1 LLTGFC
7 LLLPLVVA
15 LCCAPVQVVGACIYV
30 ALLNRLL
37 LPWYTSDYALEQ
49 MADALEQ
56 AAALFEKIYTS
67 QHNRMRVA
75 ALAAGGSAAAGT
87 DAASKAEAGGSA
99 STADAAAAG
108 DGGATGVLD
117 SAAAAAE
124 LAALEA
130 GEAALHVALRQEVL
144 RRLVAVQMSLAKDT
158 VSWRRGVLA
167 TPQVRGCMAA
177 AAAAAHHMP
186 AGFGAAICW

>member
-1 LLTGFC
+1 
-7 LLLPLVVA
+7 
-15 LCCAPVQVVGACIYV
+15 VQVVGACIYV

-75 ALAAGGSAAAGT
+75 ALAAGSSAAAGT
-87 DAASKAEAGGSA
+87 DLAPKAAGNGCEA
-99 STADAAAAG
+99 TAAAG
-108 DGGATGVLD
+108 RVTGVLD

-130 GEAALHVALRQEVL
+130 AEAVLHVALRQQVL
-144 RRLVAVQMSLAKDT
+144 QRLVAVQMSLAKDT

-167 TPQVRGCMAA
+167 TPQVNRRWPCTCITWGV
-177 AAAAAHHMP
+177 
-186 AGFGAAICW
+186 AGHAFLWICYNVD

>member
-1 LLTGFC
+1 
-7 LLLPLVVA
+7 
-15 LCCAPVQVVGACIYV
+15 VQVVGACIYV

-75 ALAAGGSAAAGT
+75 ALAAGGSVAADA
-87 DAASKAEAGGSA
+87 DAASKGEANNRCVSTAEAAG
-99 STADAAAAG
+99 AG
-108 DGGATGVLD
+108 DDAVAGGVVGGHTGVLD

-130 GEAALHVALRQEVL
+130 AEAALHVALRQEVL

-167 TPQVRGCMAA
+167 TPQVGLTESEHSCS
-177 AAAAAHHMP
+177 P
-186 AGFGAAICW
+186 APDKQ

>member
-1 LLTGFC
+1 
-7 LLLPLVVA
+7 
-15 LCCAPVQVVGACIYV
+15 VVGACVYV
-30 ALLNRLL
+30 ALLSRLV

-75 ALAAGGSAAAGT
+75 ALAAGGSVAATAADVALKSTASSSETATATAAG
-87 DAASKAEAGGSA
+87 GGVS
-99 STADAAAAG
+99 
-108 DGGATGVLD
+108 GVLD

-130 GEAALHVALRQEVL
+130 AEAALHVALRQEVL
-144 RRLVAVQMSLAKDT
+144 QRLVAVQMSLAKDT

-167 TPQVRGCMAA
+167 TPQVWRYVTAV
-177 AAAAAHHMP
+177 
-186 AGFGAAICW
+186 